1 MNILTTLLNDNW
13 HAFKDINGMAGHQPL
28 LDPLMVLSANDLIFL
43 LPLILLCLWF
53 ALARW
58 SPLATNVNSNI
69 TPFFEYER
77 GLGQRM
83 ALLGCG
89 AVAIALAFNITLGH
103 LFFEPRPFVAH
114 PHTVHLL
121 VAHAADASFPSDHEA
136 VAGAVASTLLL
147 YFLLIALYKVRQL
160 HQNTHAT
167 LRALGLS
174 RMVLFVGILT
184 LLALGAMATIG
195 VARVYIG
202 VHYPGDIL
210 GGVACGFLAAL
221 LITALR
227 RVLEPILAFIIQ
239 VAERLHLA

>member
-1 MNILTTLLNDNW
+1 MNLLTTLLNDNW

-28 LDPLMVLSANDLIFL
+28 LDPLMILSANDLIFL

-58 SPLATNVNSNI
+58 SPLATNVKSN
-69 TPFFEYER
+69 TTSFFEYER

-114 PHTVHLL
+114 PHSVHLL
-121 VAHAADASFPSDHEA
+121 VAHPADASFPSDHEA

-147 YFLLIALYKVRQL
+147 CCLLMLFSYLSHRHYQQSMPLPTLGQVRV
-160 HQNTHAT
+160 
-167 LRALGLS
+167 
-174 RMVLFVGILT
+174 VLFVGILT
-184 LLALGAMATIG
+184 LVAVGAMATIG
-195 VARVYIG
+195 VARVYVG

-210 GGVACGFLAAL
+210 GGIACGFLAAL

-227 RVLEPILAFIIQ
+227 PVLEPILAFIIQ